1 VDAEDKRM
9 EVHMELSKEMVRTRG
24 KPKNKTGANFCGE
37 TNEQTR
43 ERGLNYAKK
52 TMELKK
58 KKNLNLMK
66 GNSFS
71 VLQSTTL
78 NKIAADIDIEIGVDN
93 DESDTIINNQSK
105 LRK

>member
-1 VDAEDKRM
+1 
-9 EVHMELSKEMVRTRG
+9 
-24 KPKNKTGANFCGE
+24 
-37 TNEQTR
+37 
-43 ERGLNYAKK
+43 
-52 TMELKK
+52 
-58 KKNLNLMK
+58 MK